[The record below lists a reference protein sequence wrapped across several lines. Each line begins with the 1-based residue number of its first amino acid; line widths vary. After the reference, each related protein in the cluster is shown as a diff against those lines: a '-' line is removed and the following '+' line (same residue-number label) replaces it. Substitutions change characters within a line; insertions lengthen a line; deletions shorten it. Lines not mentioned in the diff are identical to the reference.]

1 MARKKKTEF
10 SKLVVDA
17 VSAAFTGV
25 LVFTLVMVWRTGD
38 LTPLAYLIPTT
49 GGLAATVTAF
59 YLRKAQVEN
68 RIKLM
73 KRYNLDSSVFDDL
86 EGDIQ

>member
-1 MARKKKTEF
+1 MARKKKPEF

-17 VSAAFTGV
+17 VGIAFAVV
-25 LVFTLVMVWRTGD
+25 LVFTLVMIWRTCD
-38 LTPLAYLIPTT
+38 LTPLGYLIPTV
-49 GGLAATVTAF
+49 GGLATAVAVF